1 MRIKAKISIY
11 FSLFLFSCMSNFT
24 FIICLWQNRVLVLFT
39 VNYCNITN
47 IIKDHSTI
55 NPEELIKHSL
65 LGFNLFGHYSVFSL
79 VFPKIIFS
87 FCSMKQS
94 YHWEN
99 EDTL

>member
-1 MRIKAKISIY
+1 M
-11 FSLFLFSCMSNFT
+11 
-24 FIICLWQNRVLVLFT
+24 LFT

-79 VFPKIIFS
+79 GS
-87 FCSMKQS
+87 FQK
-94 YHWEN
+94 
-99 EDTL
+99 